1 MFSFEFYEQDQVI
14 NKETQSKIYDFL
26 CKLVLNDELDDLYTS
41 NYDFDKYK
49 QIASKYKIKN
59 IQNVRYGFSP
69 YNYNKDN
76 ILKYGFHFYFDPNG
90 ELKRLDKYDY
100 YGQLENFKEFKFD
113 ELNNTNKLVNQ
124 VIYNIPNMDLKFITI
139 NTNAYTNDGHK
150 LSENLINE
158 ISNKIFGNIHKLNSD
173 DFQNNNYDFENIK
186 QILNKHNINQID
198 TRLINIINHGYNV
211 DYYNESNDNK
221 EQIIITR
228 YHDSNRI
235 FTKSFEY
242 IDNKFTIKNEE
253 YYDYVHHHH
262 KFTSEKPITLTL
274 KSTLEIPND
283 L

>member
-1 MFSFEFYEQDQVI
+1 MFIFEFYEQDQVI

-59 IQNVRYGFSP
+59 IQNVRYGSSP

-90 ELKRLDKYDY
+90 ELKRLNRYDY

-124 VIYNIPNMDLKFITI
+124 VINNIPSMDLKFITI

-158 ISNKIFGNIHKLNSD
+158 ISNKIFCDIHKLNSN

-186 QILNKHNINQID
+186 QILNKHNIYQID
-198 TRLINIINHGYNV
+198 TRLINIISHGYSV